1 MQCLRSGGNPIPGVA
16 VAAIGIDQF
25 TGYSYINLDDHPINW
40 RISPSPRQASL
51 NNHNPTASAMTLMI
65 VAMLMLPGIDAIAK
79 WLSGTISSG
88 QVTWS
93 RFFFQIILMSPL
105 LLKTR
110 GPWFTPALWLHAA
123 RGSLIAFATLFF
135 FTGLAYL
142 PMADAIAIFFIEP
155 LLVTLLS
162 VLFFGESIHWR
173 RISAIGFGFIGAMI
187 IIRPSF
193 TEVGYAVLYPVCAA
207 FCFSFYILLT
217 RKLVTK
223 EDPIRLQFFAGVFGC
238 LVMAIAL
245 TWGTASDV
253 GILTA
258 VWPTSDQWLLLGCL
272 GLIATVCHLLVV
284 YAYRMVSIGILAPFQ
299 YVEIIGATVLGLI
312 IFDEFPDAV
321 TWLGVAI
328 IVGSGIYMFHREAKL
343 ATG

>member
-1 MQCLRSGGNPIPGVA
+1 MKAGN
-16 VAAIGIDQF
+16 D
-25 TGYSYINLDDHPINW
+25 
-40 RISPSPRQASL
+40 
-51 NNHNPTASAMTLMI
+51 TARAMTMMI

-79 WLSGTISSG
+79 WLSGSVSSG

-110 GPWFTPALWLHAA
+110 GPWITPALFMHAA

-162 VLFFGESIHWR
+162 ALFFGEVIHWR
-173 RISAIGFGFIGAMI
+173 RISAISFGFIGAII
-187 IIRPSF
+187 IIRPNF
-193 TEVGYAVLYPVCAA
+193 IEVGYAILYPVCAA

-217 RKLVTK
+217 RKLVK
-223 EDPIRLQFFAGVFGC
+223 NEDPIRLQFFAGIFGG

-245 TWGTASDV
+245 TYGSANDI

-258 VWPTSDQWLLLGCL
+258 VWPTSDQWLLLGGL

-299 YVEIIGATVLGLI
+299 YVEIIGATVLGLV
-312 IFDEFPDAV
+312 IFDEFPDPV
-321 TWLGVAI
+321 TWFGVAI
-328 IVGSGIYMFHREAKL
+328 IVGSGMYMFQREAKL
-343 ATG
+343 AAG

>member
-1 MQCLRSGGNPIPGVA
+1 MFARN
-16 VAAIGIDQF
+16 D
-25 TGYSYINLDDHPINW
+25 
-40 RISPSPRQASL
+40 
-51 NNHNPTASAMTLMI
+51 TARAMAMMI
-65 VAMLMLPGIDAIAK
+65 IAMLMLPGIDAIAK
-79 WLSGTISSG
+79 WLSGSVSSG

-105 LLKTR
+105 LLRTR
-110 GPWFTPALWLHAA
+110 GPWFTPALLLHAA

-142 PMADAIAIFFIEP
+142 PLADAIAIFFIEP

-162 VLFFGESIHWR
+162 ALFFGEAIHWR
-173 RISAIGFGFIGAMI
+173 RISAISFGFIGAVI

-217 RKLVTK
+217 RKLVRN
-223 EDPIRLQFFAGVFGC
+223 EDPIRLQFFAGIFGC

-245 TWGTASDV
+245 SWGTASDI

-258 VWPTSDQWLLLGCL
+258 VWPTTDQWLLLGGL
-272 GLIATVCHLLVV
+272 GLIATACHLLVA
-284 YAYRMVSIGILAPFQ
+284 YAYQKASIGILAPFQ
-299 YVEIIGATVLGLI
+299 YVEIIGATVLGLV
-312 IFDEFPDAV
+312 IFNEFPDPL

-343 ATG
+343 ASG

>member
-1 MQCLRSGGNPIPGVA
+1 M
-16 VAAIGIDQF
+16 F
-25 TGYSYINLDDHPINW
+25 
-40 RISPSPRQASL
+40 AS
-51 NNHNPTASAMTLMI
+51 NDTARAMAMMI
-65 VAMLMLPGIDAIAK
+65 IAMLMLPGIDAIAK
-79 WLSGTISSG
+79 WLSGSVSSG

-105 LLKTR
+105 LLRTR
-110 GPWFTPALWLHAA
+110 GPWFTPALLLHAA

-142 PMADAIAIFFIEP
+142 PLADAIAIFFIEP

-162 VLFFGESIHWR
+162 ALFFGEAIHWR
-173 RISAIGFGFIGAMI
+173 RISAISFGFIGALI

-217 RKLVTK
+217 RKLVRN
-223 EDPIRLQFFAGVFGC
+223 EDPIRLQFFAGIFGC

-245 TWGTASDV
+245 SWGTASDI

-258 VWPTSDQWLLLGCL
+258 VWPTTDQWLLLGGL
-272 GLIATVCHLLVV
+272 GLIATACHLLVA
-284 YAYRMVSIGILAPFQ
+284 YAYQKASIGILAPFQ
-299 YVEIIGATVLGLI
+299 YVEIIGATVLGLV
-312 IFDEFPDAV
+312 IFNEFPDPL

-343 ATG
+343 ASG